1 MSRKY
6 PAFLNL
12 ENKNILLI
20 GGGKVAFEKLP
31 HLIDSGAKITLIT
44 LEACREVAQV
54 LEKHPEIKVEYRS
67 VEFSDLQ
74 GKTLVFSATNDS
86 DLNARLADYAHSWK
100 IWINCADD
108 PSNCDF
114 YSAAV
119 LDRGLVRVA
128 IPRKEI
134 LPEFPEP
141 SKSFWKSSFRM
152 NTRKSLKNSCN

>member
-74 GKTLVFSATNDS
+74 GKTLVFP
-86 DLNARLADYAHSWK
+86 RLT
-100 IWINCADD
+100 
-108 PSNCDF
+108 
-114 YSAAV
+114 
-119 LDRGLVRVA
+119 
-128 IPRKEI
+128 IPI
-134 LPEFPEP
+134 
-141 SKSFWKSSFRM
+141 
-152 NTRKSLKNSCN
+152 